1 MSLQRNTNLV
11 HSQAPTA
18 YTIMFILPRECKKQ
32 YITRTVLLP
41 MLYRIQCTLSL
52 CYVPVLLSMFIE
64 YNVHY
69 RCVTYRQTLMNIH
82 NGGSEFIWLSMSF
95 GTVKYKK
102 SSLGYVQ
109 NIHDGVGS
117 QFILLLMTFV
127 INDFW
132 DCKTQCKPSLGYVQK
147 PIDEHT

>member
-1 MSLQRNTNLV
+1 
-11 HSQAPTA
+11 
-18 YTIMFILPRECKKQ
+18 MF
-32 YITRTVLLP
+32 
-41 MLYRIQCTLSL
+41 
-52 CYVPVLLSMFIE
+52 
-64 YNVHY
+64 YNVFTAKYEPSALASANSDCKLQETH

-109 NIHDGVGS
+109 MNIHDGVGS